1 MEYYRTLT
9 IYPIG
14 STLGPHFTPRK
25 YNIIAS
31 HCGSCYLALSKWIH
45 SAQTTCGIF
54 TIAWPLPC
62 FIAGGAGGAGGLT
75 WRSSSS
81 LDWISIHSYTEY
93 ISIYVELLHVITLN
107 ITLNHIFFITHFIIW
122 QLHVISYYHYNS
134 TRVIPIRLLHPRIT
148 LDPRRHSWPR
158 PSPVPERAQLTAS
171 PRPKSKRWF
180 CIAVWWFPH
189 AVSSHDW

>member
-62 FIAGGAGGAGGLT
+62 FIAGGAWGLT

-107 ITLNHIFFITHFIIW
+107 ITLNHIFLLPTLLYGNYMLLVITIII
-122 QLHVISYYHYNS
+122 LPESYLSDFCTPGSRWIPGASHGRGPRLCPNVLNS
-134 TRVIPIRLLHPRIT
+134 QPRLAL
-148 LDPRRHSWPR
+148 SQNAGF
-158 PSPVPERAQLTAS
+158 V
-171 PRPKSKRWF
+171 
-180 CIAVWWFPH
+180 
-189 AVSSHDW
+189 